1 MSYRP
6 LEDDDTASYDGS
18 EASTADT
25 NNLDD
30 LLARYTFTCNPE
42 FCIKLRR
49 RYEPLAEMKEIYIAN
64 MSKIGL
70 LRNYARTGADKAY

>member
-49 RYEPLAEMKEIYIAN
+49 RYGPLVIVVEFDIAS

-70 LRNYARTGADKAY
+70 PRPLCTNG

>member
-49 RYEPLAEMKEIYIAN
+49 RYGPLVKVLEINIAC
-64 MSKIGL
+64 MSEIGL
-70 LRNYARTGADKAY
+70 LRPLYTDG

>member
-6 LEDDDTASYDGS
+6 LEDDDTASHDGS

-49 RYEPLAEMKEIYIAN
+49 RYGPLVKVLEINIAY
-64 MSKIGL
+64 MSEIGL
-70 LRNYARTGADKAY
+70 LRPLYTDG

>member
-18 EASTADT
+18 ETGTADT

-49 RYEPLAEMKEIYIAN
+49 RYGPLVKVLENNIAY
-64 MSKIGL
+64 MSEIGL
-70 LRNYARTGADKAY
+70 LRPLCTDG